1 MRLAIPSETALL
13 QGIESCY
20 VTATRRG
27 LGLKFDLRSRDK
39 LRIAIATVR
48 AAWVKGT
55 MRGPLFAR
63 PHFLHTK
70 II

>member
-27 LGLKFDLRSRDK
+27 LGLGLKFDLRSRDK

-48 AAWVKGT
+48 AAWVKGNYQ
-55 MRGPLFAR
+55 
-63 PHFLHTK
+63 FLLPE
-70 II
+70 

>member
-13 QGIESCY
+13 QGIESRY

-48 AAWVKGT
+48 AAWVKGNYQ
-55 MRGPLFAR
+55 
-63 PHFLHTK
+63 FLLPE
-70 II
+70 